1 MLTTTLFV
9 LSICNSAFSF
19 PFPEECGINYI
30 QPDNIQD
37 ASRFRHQNKISNKIF
52 RRTVFRIVGG
62 YEAVPGSWPWQAYL
76 KWRGGFTCGGT
87 LISDQW
93 VLSAGHCFYGGEEPG
108 DWEIVMGEHDD
119 TIEEGWEQVM
129 AVEKVI
135 LHPNYN
141 PDL

>member
-1 MLTTTLFV
+1 MSEVTRR
-9 LSICNSAFSF
+9 CPA
-19 PFPEECGINYI
+19 PG
-30 QPDNIQD
+30 
-37 ASRFRHQNKISNKIF
+37 RG
-52 RRTVFRIVGG
+52 RRTSSG
-62 YEAVPGSWPWQAYL
+62 AAASPA
-76 KWRGGFTCGGT
+76 
-87 LISDQW
+87 
-93 VLSAGHCFYGGEEPG
+93 AGHCFYGGEEPG